1 MFYQRF
7 VSDGLAHYSYL
18 VGDGGRGVVID
29 PHRSVDVYLAA
40 AAKAGLEI
48 VAVLETHRHEDF
60 VVGSTALAQATGA
73 PIWHADAHLD
83 YAYGQAVRDGQT
95 WQLGPLKLEAMHT
108 PGHTLGSMSYVL
120 RAEGD
125 APWMAF
131 TGDLL
136 FAGDVGRTDFYGE
149 ERLQETTGF
158 LYDSL
163 HRRVLPL
170 GDGVLLCPAHGAGS
184 ACGASLADRELTTLG
199 LERALNPQLQLP
211 SREAFISEVARML
224 PFPPYFHGVEERN
237 LRSAKA
243 CPSAVPTLAM
253 EEVEASRARIVD
265 LRGELAF
272 ASAHMPDA
280 LSMPP
285 GTLGRYGGWF
295 LEQEDPTVL
304 VGAGATEA
312 ARLLCWMGY
321 DHVLGELAGG
331 VETYLRSGRE
341 PAQTRTASVQ
351 ELCRLLDGDAKPW
364 ILDVRSDEERK
375 ASAIPDAQGIDLRYL
390 LDRAGEVPQDR
401 DVYVFC
407 GSGRRAMVAVSLLQR
422 LEDYGNLIVVLGGF
436 AGWQSRSCP
445 VKRSGA

>member
-1 MFYQRF
+1 MFFQRF
-7 VSDGLAHYSYL
+7 VSEGLAHYSYL
-18 VGDGGRGVVID
+18 VGEGGRAVVID
-29 PHRSVDVYLAA
+29 PHRSVRVYAAA

-48 VAVLETHRHEDF
+48 IAVLETHRHEDF

-73 PIWHADAHLD
+73 PIGHADAHLD

-108 PGHTLGSMSYVL
+108 PGHTLGSMTYVL

-136 FAGDVGRTDFYGE
+136 FAGDVGRTDFYGK
-149 ERLQETTGF
+149 ERLEETTGL

-163 HRRVLPL
+163 HRRLLPL
-170 GDGVLLCPAHGAGS
+170 GDGVLLFPAHGAGS
-184 ACGASLADRELTTLG
+184 ACGASLADRERTTLG
-199 LERALNPQLQLP
+199 VERALNPQLQLS
-211 SREAFISEVARML
+211 SRDAFISEVASML

-237 LRSAKA
+237 LRPAEVCSGTL
-243 CPSAVPTLAM
+243 PTVSM
-253 EEVEASRARIVD
+253 EEVEASRARILD
-265 LRGELAF
+265 LREELAF
-272 ASAHMPDA
+272 ASAHMPNA

-285 GTLGRYGGWF
+285 DTLGRYGGWF
-295 LEQEDPTVL
+295 LEQEEPLVL
-304 VGAGATEA
+304 VGDGATEA

-321 DHVLGELAGG
+321 DNVLGELAGG
-331 VETYLRSGRE
+331 VEGYLRSGRE
-341 PAQTRTASVQ
+341 PEQTKTASVQ
-351 ELCRLLDGDAKPW
+351 ELCRLLDSGAKPR
-364 ILDVRSDEERK
+364 ILDVRSDEERRD
-375 ASAIPDAQGIDLRYL
+375 SAIPDAQGIDLRYL
-390 LDRAGEVPQDR
+390 LDRADDVPQDR

-422 LEDYGNLIVVLGGF
+422 LGNYGNLIVVLGGF

-445 VKRSGA
+445 VQRSGA